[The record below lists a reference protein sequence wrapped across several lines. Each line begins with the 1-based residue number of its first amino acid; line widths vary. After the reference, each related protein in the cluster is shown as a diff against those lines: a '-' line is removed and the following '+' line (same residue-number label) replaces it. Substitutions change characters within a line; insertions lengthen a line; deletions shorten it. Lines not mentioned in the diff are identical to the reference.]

1 MKKEELL
8 ELGFKTTSYTDMD
21 GNFYKQFTLKINEF
35 VKIETC
41 NLSVDIHISRN
52 WISVPNCKT
61 IEDMKNLIK
70 LFS

>member
-8 ELGFKTTSYTDMD
+8 ELGFVDTSYADIE
-21 GNFYKQFTLKINEF
+21 QFTLKINEF
-35 VKIETC
+35 AQVETC
-41 NLSVDIHISRN
+41 GDSVVDICVFDH

>member
-8 ELGFKTTSYTDMD
+8 ELGFVDTSYADVE
-21 GNFYKQFTLKINEF
+21 QFTLDVSEF
-35 VKIETC
+35 AVIETYGD
-41 NLSVDIHISRN
+41 SVVDICVFDH

-61 IEDMKNLIK
+61 IEDMKNLIN

>member
-8 ELGFKTTSYTDMD
+8 NLGFVDTSYADIE
-21 GNFYKQFTLKINEF
+21 QFTLEINEF
-35 VKIETC
+35 AQVETYGD
-41 NLSVDIHISRN
+41 SVVDICVFDH